1 MPIAAFYAA
10 LLAMLFMVLSF
21 RTIQQR
27 RNARVEIGT
36 GEDAELLRRYRV
48 HANFAE
54 YVPFALLLLGLA
66 ESLKAPHALL
76 HFAGLTL
83 LTGRVVHAYGLSQ
96 TPHIL
101 RLQVTGMM
109 LTFAAITLAALIC
122 FVLGVLQFAI

>member
-1 MPIAAFYAA
+1 MPITAFYAA

-21 RTIQQR
+21 RTIRQR

-76 HFAGLTL
+76 HLPGLML
-83 LTGRVVHAYGLSQ
+83 LAGRVVHAYGLSQ

-101 RLQVTGMM
+101 RLRVSGMM
-109 LTFAAITLAALIC
+109 LTFGSITLTAFVC
-122 FVLGVLQFAI
+122 FVLAVLQLR